1 MAELIDDEE
10 YLLRHIPGGGPWQT
24 PEPRVTSANFH
35 LRRERGETGVSVT
48 RLGLTSPERLLKLVG
63 GNPERGSRV
72 ARVRVG
78 DVRALGLAVV
88 PRPLEE
94 DPGHAEIQSL
104 TSNLANRAVRKE
116 LALLFQFLPETTP
129 IDPKE
134 TEPTT
139 DG

>member
-78 DVRALGLAVV
+78 DVRARVWPWSLG
-88 PRPLEE
+88 RWKKIR
-94 DPGHAEIQSL
+94 D
-104 TSNLANRAVRKE
+104 TRRFNR
-116 LALLFQFLPETTP
+116 
-129 IDPKE
+129 
-134 TEPTT
+134 
-139 DG
+139 